1 MMIFKTNFRFLENP
15 RNSTTFNES
24 YRPSYMRA
32 TPFLAGLAF
41 SFIVDKLKKIK
52 VKFSEVSFV

>member
-1 MMIFKTNFRFLENP
+1 
-15 RNSTTFNES
+15 
-24 YRPSYMRA
+24 MRA
-32 TPFLAGLAF
+32 TPFLTGLAF